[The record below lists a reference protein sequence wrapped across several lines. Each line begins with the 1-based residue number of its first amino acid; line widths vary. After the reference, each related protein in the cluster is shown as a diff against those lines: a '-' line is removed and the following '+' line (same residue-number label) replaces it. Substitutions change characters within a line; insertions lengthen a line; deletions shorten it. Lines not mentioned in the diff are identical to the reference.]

1 MADQAKKATS
11 GAQEKT
17 QNATKGTPVS
27 GAQEKVKTATDSALG
42 SIQNIGNKVAA
53 KGQSVIDSMFP
64 PEKRA
69 AFLAK
74 LQSFMLANPKLSA
87 FLGMNIALTGV
98 PLGLFILFSI
108 VVFITALVI
117 ALVVA
122 LLAAVI
128 FTLFCV
134 GTALVIVF
142 PAVLFTTGAACFL
155 FLWGLGGYYILKW
168 ANGAESKEGSQQ
180 PGEGSSIGDSLSRL
194 TGGKLDG
201 FMEGARAQNAKKD
214 ISGYSD
220 RFTKPQGQPEGQET
234 GTTQNGAPE
243 SKKEVGDSNDQKT
256 GAGSTNP
263 AADTSNAVNSTKS
276 SVGAVSG

>member
-1 MADQAKKATS
+1 
-11 GAQEKT
+11 
-17 QNATKGTPVS
+17 
-27 GAQEKVKTATDSALG
+27 
-42 SIQNIGNKVAA
+42 
-53 KGQSVIDSMFP
+53 
-64 PEKRA
+64 
-69 AFLAK
+69 
-74 LQSFMLANPKLSA
+74 
-87 FLGMNIALTGV
+87 MNIALTGI

-134 GTALVIVF
+134 GTALVVVF

-180 PGEGSSIGDSLSRL
+180 PAEGSSIGDSLNRL
-194 TGGKLDG
+194 TGGRLDG

-220 RFTKPQGQPEGQET
+220 RFTKPQDQPKGQET
-234 GTTQNGAPE
+234 GTTQNGAPD
-243 SKKEVGDSNDQKT
+243 SKKQVGDNTEQPTDASSGTSKPVADSSNTVKS
-256 GAGSTNP
+256 A
-263 AADTSNAVNSTKS
+263 TSSIGTA
-276 SVGAVSG
+276 SG

>member
-1 MADQAKKATS
+1 
-11 GAQEKT
+11 
-17 QNATKGTPVS
+17 
-27 GAQEKVKTATDSALG
+27 
-42 SIQNIGNKVAA
+42 
-53 KGQSVIDSMFP
+53 
-64 PEKRA
+64 
-69 AFLAK
+69 
-74 LQSFMLANPKLSA
+74 
-87 FLGMNIALTGV
+87 MNIALTGV

-134 GTALVIVF
+134 GVALIVVF
-142 PAVLFTTGAACFL
+142 PAILFTTGAACFL

-180 PGEGSSIGDSLSRL
+180 PAEGSSIGDSLNRL

-220 RFTKPQGQPEGQET
+220 RFTKPDAPPEGQET
-234 GTTQNGAPE
+234 GTTENGAAD
-243 SKKEVGDSNDQKT
+243 SKKQVGDS
-256 GAGSTNP
+256 TNEPTNATSGGTKP
-263 AADTSNAVNSTKS
+263 AANAASTVTSSM
-276 SVGAVSG
+276 GAASG